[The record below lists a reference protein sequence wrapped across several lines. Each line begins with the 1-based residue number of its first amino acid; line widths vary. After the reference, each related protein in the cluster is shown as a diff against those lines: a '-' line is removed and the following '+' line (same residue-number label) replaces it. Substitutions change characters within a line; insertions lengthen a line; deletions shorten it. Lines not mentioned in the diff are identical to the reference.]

1 MEKEE
6 QLLEISNIFK
16 LLSNPL
22 RLGILCCLAEKT
34 SMNVN
39 EFRECFSNYSQPSIS
54 QQLQLLKANKILK
67 DQKEGQFV
75 YYSMKDS
82 RILKF
87 MKTLREL
94 YCEEEEK

>member
-1 MEKEE
+1 MEKGE
-6 QLLEISNIFK
+6 QILEVSNMFK

-22 RLGILCCLAEKT
+22 RLGILCCLAEKE
-34 SMNVN
+34 SMSVN

-75 YYSMKDS
+75 YYSMNDL

-87 MKTLREL
+87 MKILREL
-94 YCEEEEK
+94 YCEGEIK